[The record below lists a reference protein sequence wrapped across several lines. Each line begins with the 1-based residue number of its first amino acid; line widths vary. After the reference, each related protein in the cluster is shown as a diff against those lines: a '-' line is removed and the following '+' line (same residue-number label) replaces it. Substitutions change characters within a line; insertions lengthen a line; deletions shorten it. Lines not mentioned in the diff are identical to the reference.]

1 MLVYFEIKCSH
12 FWLLNGCEWSA
23 CSVHRCLLCGHVR
36 TCNHTRIHSIY
47 IYVSLY
53 VCLWSKN
60 IYTKGNWIRSLF
72 FCCCCK
78 SASIK
83 LCQNWKMPA
92 GEVRKNPKHD
102 QIYLGS
108 WFFTHLLEN
117 KLGNG
122 CSAWFLKVEAVSML
136 YNIIFFLLGVQPC
149 FTVSSYSL
157 QKMERV
163 QWPPW
168 SMLCNIGCLLPLL
181 PQLDLTRHLPLWHK
195 RWRANAQLCHQ
206 TGSKISSKL
215 HAQPEGEKLDDGW
228 PESE

>member
-1 MLVYFEIKCSH
+1 MFTFLAAKWLLMKCMQCASMLIVWPCSH
-12 FWLLNGCEWSA
+12 VQSHAYSFY
-23 CSVHRCLLCGHVR
+23 
-36 TCNHTRIHSIY
+36 IY
-47 IYVSLY
+47 IYMSLY

-60 IYTKGNWIRSLF
+60 IYTTGNWIRSLF

-83 LCQNWKMPA
+83 LCQSWKMPA
-92 GEVRKNPKHD
+92 GEVRKNPNLIKYIWVVD
-102 QIYLGS
+102 
-108 WFFTHLLEN
+108 FLLI
-117 KLGNG
+117 
-122 CSAWFLKVEAVSML
+122 CLKTNWGMDAAHGFWKSKQWACYIIL
-136 YNIIFFLLGVQPC
+136 YFFLLGVQPC
-149 FTVSSYSL
+149 LTVSSYSL